1 MSADPY
7 KYFRSEARELLE
19 ALTRG
24 VLDLEK
30 GRGDSELVSRLLRQA
45 HTLKGAARVVKQARI
60 AELSHSTEEVLAG
73 FREHPASA
81 SAERIRELLASIDGM
96 SEQLTGLAEA
106 ASAQAPQAPARAPET
121 HARASEPAD
130 EQLESVRIEIKE
142 MDALLRTASE
152 LGVQLTGLSRQARS
166 LDPALRLVGRL
177 GEPAAGAG
185 GQLER
190 SLGESYR
197 AISAMLER
205 SHRYLQALQ
214 ERASAMRLVQANS
227 LFPLLER
234 TARDAAEATGKTVV
248 FEGSRGDVRLD
259 AHGVGLLRN
268 ALVHIVRN
276 AVAHGVELPH
286 ERAAAGKPPTGSVR
300 IRVER
305 RGDNVVFVCSDDGKG
320 IDVDRVKQVML
331 ARGLMTRAQ
340 AAQLTSASAA
350 TLLLR
355 GGVTTTQG
363 VSQIAGRG
371 IGLDVVREAVAAL
384 NGSVAA
390 WSEPGKGTSIEL
402 SVPVMVWSQEVLH
415 LQAGGA
421 VVSVA
426 LRGVRHTVRLA
437 RADIAQSPE
446 GQSIRFGAQ
455 AVRFMPLVRLLHGP
469 EPLGASLSALILE
482 SGTRIAALGVDRLLG
497 IEHVTVRAMPEIVG
511 ATPLIGGAFLD
522 SDGHPQLVLSVAGV
536 IEAIQSA
543 GAAAEPLSVR
553 RSPLL
558 VIDDSLTTRMLE
570 EGILESAGYEVD
582 TAASGEEALEK
593 ARQRRYGAFIVD
605 VEMPGMDGFTFIQT
619 ARAEPELSAV
629 PAIMVTSRDTADD
642 RARGER
648 VGAKAYIVKSAFD
661 EQLLLNTVREL
672 VG

>member
-7 KYFRSEARELLE
+7 KYFRIEARELLE
-19 ALTRG
+19 GLTQG

-30 GRGDSELVSRLLRQA
+30 GRGDVELVSRLLRYA

-60 AELSHSTEEVLAG
+60 AELSHSTEEVLADL
-73 FREHPASA
+73 REHPASA
-81 SAERIRELLASIDGM
+81 SAERVRELLAGIDGM
-96 SEQLTGLAEA
+96 SAQLTELAGGV
-106 ASAQAPQAPARAPET
+106 SAQPPQPLARAFDSR
-121 HARASEPAD
+121 ARASEPAD
-130 EQLESVRIEIKE
+130 EQFESVRIEIKE

-152 LGVQLTGLSRQARS
+152 LGVQLTGLSRQAGS
-166 LDPALRLVGRL
+166 L
-177 GEPAAGAG
+177 EPAARLATQAGASE
-185 GQLER
+185 QLQGA
-190 SLGESYR
+190 LGDIHR
-197 AISAMLER
+197 AMSATLER

-214 ERASAMRLVQANS
+214 ARASAMRLVQANS

-234 TARDAAEATGKTVV
+234 TARDAAEAMGKTVV
-248 FEGSRGDVRLD
+248 FKGSRGDVRLD
-259 AHGVGLLRN
+259 AHGLGLLRN

-276 AVAHGVELPH
+276 AVAHGIELPQG
-286 ERAAAGKPPTGSVR
+286 RAAAGKAAAGSVR
-300 IRVER
+300 ISVER
-305 RGDNVVFVCSDDGKG
+305 RGENVVFVCSDDGTG
-320 IDVDRVKQVML
+320 IDVERVRQVML
-331 ARGLMTRAQ
+331 ARGLMTREQ

-350 TLLLR
+350 MLLLR
-355 GGVTTTQG
+355 GGITTTQG

-384 NGSVAA
+384 NGSIAA
-390 WSEPGKGTSIEL
+390 WSEPGKGTRIEL

-415 LQAGGA
+415 LQTGSA

-426 LRGVRHTVRLA
+426 LRGVRHTLRLT
-437 RADIAQSPE
+437 RADIAQGPE
-446 GQSIRFGAQ
+446 GQSICFGGQ
-455 AVRFMPLVRLLHGP
+455 AVRFVPLARLLHAPGP
-469 EPLGASLSALILE
+469 LAASLSALILE
-482 SGTRIAALGVDRLLG
+482 SDTRIAALGVDRLLG
-497 IEHVTVRAMPEIVG
+497 IERVTIRALPEILGAMP
-511 ATPLIGGAFLD
+511 LISGAFLD
-522 SDGHPQLVLSVAGV
+522 GDGHPQLVMSVAGL

-543 GAAAEPLSVR
+543 GAAAESLSVR

-570 EGILESAGYEVD
+570 EGILEGAGYEVD
-582 TAASGEEALEK
+582 TAASGEEGLEK
-593 ARQRRYGAFIVD
+593 ARRRRYGAFIVD

-619 ARAEPELSAV
+619 ARADPELSGV
-629 PAIMVTSRDTADD
+629 PAIMVTSRNAAED